1 MRPPA
6 LNDLSI
12 AMSVIG
18 LREHY
23 ENLSAQKRRVS
34 FFHGRTTT
42 PSVNSVATVFLIT
55 ARERC
60 WGITFVGG
68 ELFQRSRSMLQLD
81 AQNSGLF
88 LVRKIFFS
96 VVHLLGAR
104 YSAGRS
110 IIEGILRDIPYS
122 IDPFKKLTTFFDSV
136 GINVFGDG
144 VDQIEND
151 KNDTIQVLMSLWSQ
165 PLFPTDL
172 HVAAT
177 YYGIRCVDQRD

>member
-1 MRPPA
+1 M
-6 LNDLSI
+6 
-12 AMSVIG
+12 
-18 LREHY
+18 
-23 ENLSAQKRRVS
+23 
-34 FFHGRTTT
+34 
-42 PSVNSVATVFLIT
+42 
-55 ARERC
+55 
-60 WGITFVGG
+60 
-68 ELFQRSRSMLQLD
+68 
-81 AQNSGLF
+81 
-88 LVRKIFFS
+88 RKIFFS